1 MNTKTKFYQR
11 VDEPTPSG
19 GAYSI
24 MYFFSND
31 KTPTNRKNAKFVE
44 VVEYD
49 DEDNEIN
56 RSYLTV

>member
-1 MNTKTKFYQR
+1 
-11 VDEPTPSG
+11 
-19 GAYSI
+19 
-24 MYFFSND
+24 MYFFSKD
-31 KTPTNRKNAKFVE
+31 KTPTNRKNAKFIE